1 MFGLEEGTV
10 IISAFIW
17 SGCSCWKCWCFR
29 NLAELESTVY
39 FVIPTPQLP
48 IDFRAFFGVYHYSY
62 NPIHNDR
69 RGPTL
74 YTWEHLDKPEA
85 KMEFWMLQMTDVPG
99 FQLSLMFRWSRCSGF
114 QGFVYFKLYTKLLN
128 TSHMSFLVW
137 DLSGSVVW
145 KHHFPE
151 KVGSGSLSF
160 ATQVVLVLVVKSIT
174 FKQRKSRF

>member
-69 RGPTL
+69 RGPPCT
-74 YTWEHLDKPEA
+74 
-85 KMEFWMLQMTDVPG
+85 PG
-99 FQLSLMFRWSRCSGF
+99 NIWTNPKQKWSFGCFRWLMSPDFQLTKCEEFRWSSRSGF
-114 QGFVYFKLYTKLLN
+114 QGCMLCQAFTPSFGEYIPHEFFGMGFIRISSMETSLQLKRLDPDPCLLP
-128 TSHMSFLVW
+128 L
-137 DLSGSVVW
+137 GSRMGPGRK
-145 KHHFPE
+145 KHH
-151 KVGSGSLSF
+151 
-160 ATQVVLVLVVKSIT
+160 I
-174 FKQRKSRF
+174 